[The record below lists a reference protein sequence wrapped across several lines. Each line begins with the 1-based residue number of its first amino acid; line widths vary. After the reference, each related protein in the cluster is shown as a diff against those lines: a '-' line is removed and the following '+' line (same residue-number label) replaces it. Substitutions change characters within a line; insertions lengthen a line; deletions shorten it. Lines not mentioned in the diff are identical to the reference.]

1 MATIR
6 DQLRITYRKDGE
18 DHINLSAHF
27 GMTDLGRLTSPDAR
41 RRFNIDHLGEFTS
54 PRCFANWMCGLGD
67 ENLRH
72 NVARY
77 KTQDVPIRSFRHYFL
92 FAKFHQISANRAFY
106 LSNIDQM
113 NLPWVMYKKHLTGVK
128 EFDRWEDYS
137 AIVKEM
143 VQFVVSNPAKT
154 KPDWEALVPGL
165 VASVNQRI
173 RDIAIFN
180 GEDPATLVD
189 LFDADAVAQERKEAV
204 KQNYHAAN
212 KPAKEPAAAVQDA
225 VNDTLDSEQLAAT
238 QDLVPTEQETV

>member
-1 MATIR
+1 
-6 DQLRITYRKDGE
+6 
-18 DHINLSAHF
+18 
-27 GMTDLGRLTSPDAR
+27 
-41 RRFNIDHLGEFTS
+41 
-54 PRCFANWMCGLGD
+54 
-67 ENLRH
+67 
-72 NVARY
+72 
-77 KTQDVPIRSFRHYFL
+77 
-92 FAKFHQISANRAFY
+92 
-106 LSNIDQM
+106 M

-128 EFDRWEDYS
+128 EIDRWEDYS

-143 VQFVVSNPAKT
+143 VQFVVSNPART

-204 KQNYHAAN
+204 KQNHHAAN
-212 KPAKEPAAAVQDA
+212 KPAKEPAAGLQEV
-225 VNDTLDSEQLAAT
+225 VNEAADPEQLAAT